1 MRRNEMGEIKELQA
15 RVWAN
20 KVSHGFNTTNVER
33 EFNYTYAELS
43 EAYEAYKK
51 CESTVG
57 EELADVVM
65 FTLSL
70 AQMLKIDLEKE
81 LALKAEMNEKR
92 QYKELNGHHV
102 HVKENE

>member
-1 MRRNEMGEIKELQA
+1 MGEIKKLQD

-51 CESTVG
+51 GEPTLG
-57 EELADVVM
+57 EELADVVF

-70 AQMLKIDLEKE
+70 AQMLDIDLEKE
-81 LALKAEMNEKR
+81 LALKADLNEKR
-92 QYKELNGHHV
+92 RYKELNGHHI
-102 HVKENE
+102 HIKENE